1 MTRTSKVLAAG
12 TLAAT
17 TALAAAA
24 PALAAPRVFD
34 VDAELERGNR
44 LHLQAETSADARRV
58 SFRIDGRSI
67 RGRLTDVDRE
77 DRTREFDRTVRA
89 GGVTTGNRA
98 ITVRVCGSGGDCAS
112 RTVRVFVE
120 RDD

>member
-1 MTRTSKVLAAG
+1 MTRTSKVLTAG
-12 TLAAT
+12 ALAAA
-17 TALAAAA
+17 TALAGAA
-24 PALAAPRVFD
+24 PALAAPRVID

-58 SFRIDGRSI
+58 TFRIDGRSI
-67 RGRLTDVDRE
+67 RGRLTDIDRE
-77 DRTREFDRTVRA
+77 DRTREFERTVRA
-89 GGVTTGNRA
+89 GGVTQGNRS
-98 ITVRVCGSGGDCAS
+98 ITVRVCGGGDCAS